1 MKDKNTL
8 FLVPVGLSDTS
19 IDWYLPHN
27 VLQTIHSINHFI
39 VENAKTA
46 RHFLKFINHP
56 TPLQNI
62 EIYELNKHDLASQIA
77 DLKAFLGNQQT
88 VGLMSEAGLPC
99 IADPGTH
106 IVKLAHELNMR
117 IRPLTG
123 PSSILLALIAS
134 GFNGQSFKFLGYIP
148 TKGLDKKTVLQQLEN
163 EAIHTTQLFI
173 EAPYRNDQLMT
184 DLCQILKPT
193 TMLMLAINLT
203 GEDESI
209 ISKPVSWWKQNK
221 FIIGKVPCL
230 FALGQ

>member
-27 VLQTIHSINHFI
+27 VLKTIHSINHFI

-56 TPLQNI
+56 SPIQTI
-62 EIYELNKHDLASQIA
+62 EIYELDKHDLQGQIA
-77 DLKAFLGNQQT
+77 DLKTILNSQNPI
-88 VGLMSEAGLPC
+88 GLMSEAGLPC

-106 IVKLAHELNMR
+106 VVKIAHELDMR
-117 IRPLTG
+117 VRPLTG

-134 GFNGQSFKFLGYIP
+134 GLNGQNFKFIGYIP
-148 TKGLDKKTVLQQLEN
+148 AKGFDKKQILQQMEN
-163 EAIHTTQLFI
+163 EANNTTQLFI
-173 EAPYRNDQLMT
+173 EAPYRNDQLLNE
-184 DLCQILKPT
+184 LCQTLKPS

-203 GEDESI
+203 SEDEKI
-209 ISKPVSWWKQNK
+209 ICKPISWWKQNK
-221 FIIGKVPCL
+221 FEIGKIPCL
-230 FALGQ
+230 FGIGK